1 MIRRVLLV
9 LLLCCFTTPA
19 LASSDTLAPLTA
31 ADIPAL
37 VKPPAHGGE
46 RIIALWA
53 LDCAYCEPN
62 LATLAKLQRAHPHQ
76 IELVTVATDDI
87 ASHRAAIEKRLKA
100 MHMTGYPARAY
111 AAAAPERLNYLID
124 RGWGGETPRTLVI
137 RADGSRTAIS
147 GELTAQQL
155 RRIIGRQHR

>member
-1 MIRRVLLV
+1 MMRGALLA
-9 LLLCCFTTPA
+9 LLLCCLASPA
-19 LASSDTLAPLTA
+19 LAGSDTVSPLTA

-37 VKPPAHGGE
+37 VKPPAHGE

-62 LATLAKLQRAHPHQ
+62 LSALAKLQRAHPHQ
-76 IELVTVATDDI
+76 IKLVTVATDDI
-87 ASHRAAIEKRLKA
+87 ASQRTAVENRLKA

-124 RGWGGETPRTLVI
+124 PDWGGETPRTLVI
-137 RADGSRTAIS
+137 RADGSRIAIS
-147 GELTAQQL
+147 GELTPQQL
-155 RRIIGRQHR
+155 RRIIGQQHW